1 MDDTLGIGVKID
13 IQDAERA
20 LNVFIN
26 QLGKV
31 GIVSND
37 TQNKLT
43 QTFTELSKSSQSE
56 IAGKTAKALEVM
68 RKAIDE
74 ANASIASMPDKMD
87 DAKKNVE
94 KIEKVCAKL
103 DAQLHKLEKK
113 RELLPTNG
121 KEFKELTAKMVGLR
135 SQLSE
140 NNVSLKSAR
149 EEVLMLSQSYEQ
161 AKKSLAGLEEMQ
173 SKLETGTL
181 SSADITS
188 MLEKVKQGAGQAT
201 IEVDKLSDSSERASL
216 SVGKLL
222 GTFGGMIALKQ
233 LGNEIIRVR
242 GEFQQADVAIQTMLG
257 SKQEADALLSEVRQ
271 YASISPLEFGDITR
285 ATQMMLG
292 FNIEAEK
299 VPEYIR
305 AIGDISMGEGEK
317 FKSLTLAFS
326 QMSATGKLMGQDLM
340 QMINAGFNPLQVIAE
355 QTGKSIEQLKEEMS
369 DGAISAEMVQNAFIK
384 ATSAGGK
391 FYKMSENASKT
402 INGQL
407 SMMQDAIDS
416 ALNNVGT
423 ASENIIISGIS
434 GITSLIENYEKVGR
448 VLEGLVLTYGAYR
461 TAVALVTFAENGHT
475 LAMTIARA
483 QILLTQKAQALLNA
497 TMLANPYVL
506 AATALGALVGTL
518 VATTDGLSGAER
530 AQRNFNSTLEE
541 AKEKQKKYREETDN
555 AIEAA
560 NNDKTATD
568 KRREAMNLLIARY
581 PDIIQKY
588 IDETGHL
595 KDILQLKKEIAAIDG
610 QTTVEELNKKS
621 LNYAYNASVMRR
633 SVNAQL
639 SAGRKLSERD
649 RAEVQRIKDLYF
661 KETGGNWWDKATTSN
676 REIMEYFEKQSR
688 LNQNQAQRAH
698 TSNSIAAFQDA
709 LAGMD
714 KNKLAIVQEQIQR
727 GYVGRLYPELKGA
740 NLTKEDLGGLSTY
753 VSGLLQA
760 KQNAKVDKRALEKQK
775 EEAQNALEA
784 LSVEAAAGAEGL
796 KLRQKIAAIDKQ
808 LEPYSASYGKSKGRG
823 TKENDPSKITELRNA
838 QDVSNQRAAIDLGF
852 STREAEIKKQ
862 AEGTDKM
869 LAQIELDKDREIE
882 AIRRAYEDMRLARV
896 DEAKKLWDADS
907 KNKGNDFY
915 KSDAFKQANVN
926 TEAEEKNRTEREQAV
941 FREYE
946 RAQNT
951 WLQSQ
956 RQTMLD
962 YLKEYGTFEEKKL
975 AISKEYAD
983 KIRKA
988 QTNGEKLS
996 LQQEFSVKMNELD
1009 SQKILQGLDMASIF
1023 SDFGLILTEPLKES
1037 IEQLRKLTETKAF
1050 KNRSFEEQKTV
1061 FDAIEKAEK
1070 ALGGLN
1076 GLDFSGIANSVVEYN
1091 AALADRARLEREL
1104 ADAAERLA
1112 NADTK
1117 LTKARLTGNDATV
1130 QLAQAEYNEAESKHN
1145 LLKND
1150 YAAANAK
1157 VAQTQ
1162 AAASSSLEK
1171 FNNTL
1176 NKVDSSVKAIYNGS
1190 LKGIWDLLGRGV
1202 QDRIGGLVSG
1212 GLQLQHQFDNL
1223 VATLTK
1229 SGVGLDN
1236 FATQMQDKLGEVFAT
1251 FTDETT
1257 LDTAKDAVNKM
1268 IEGVFKESL
1277 GDDGKFDKV
1286 SSQFGKLIGDLLEQG
1301 TKKGATASDTAQS
1314 IGQTI
1319 GELLKSIGKGG
1330 EASGNL
1336 WGAIIGVILQLLDE
1350 FAENGLGRFIETL
1363 LSKVGEAISGI
1374 LGKIFQDLIPSLGR
1388 GIGQLV
1394 AGVVEGVV
1402 NLVSA
1407 GAAGS
1412 FLTGKDHE
1420 EEYKNGLQDWENKIE
1435 ANTYALEQLTKAMT
1449 DKTKTPQEAQKERDA
1464 ARAALQGQIA
1474 SLRGTANYVADDSSD
1489 NWFSGYHSWYWK
1501 RNDEWFDYNR
1511 FNNVLAQHG
1520 SNTRVRSSQDVVNL
1534 SADDIQILRTYAGEA
1549 WADYFGYVDSERDPN
1564 EVKKYL
1570 EEIGDLA
1577 EKDQEIMDNWYA
1589 SLTNMTFDALRDNF
1603 KSNLMDMSKDRE
1615 DFLKDFSEDMMDSML
1630 DTMMST
1636 SGLSQRLKEW
1646 QQKWGEYIASGNEL
1660 SEDEIRQLREE
1671 YQKLIDEGIA
1681 MRDKAAKAT
1690 GYGEDEAYQQKG
1702 STGAWESLGEDTGKE
1717 LNGRFT
1723 ALQITGE
1730 SLLEVG
1736 TEINQQLSFIG
1747 QDVSETRISV
1757 GEISANIR
1765 EIVGAQN
1772 AANEYLSKIEINTRV
1787 LPEMRDQL
1795 TDIQRHV
1802 NNI

>member
-20 LNVFIN
+20 LNVFID

-56 IAGKTAKALEVM
+56 IAGKTAKALEIM

-74 ANASIASMPDKMD
+74 ANASIASMPDKMGE
-87 DAKKNVE
+87 AKKNVE

-181 SSADITS
+181 STADITS
-188 MLEKVKQGAGQAT
+188 MLEKAKQGAGQAT

-222 GTFGGMIALKQ
+222 GTFGGMVALKQ

-257 SKQEADALLSEVRQ
+257 SKQKADALLSEVRQ

-317 FKSLTLAFS
+317 FMSLTLAFS

-384 ATSAGGK
+384 AASAGGK

-530 AQRNFNSTLEE
+530 AQRNFNSSLEE

-595 KDILQLKKEIAAIDG
+595 KDILQLKREIAAIDG

-639 SAGRKLSERD
+639 SADRTLSERD

-698 TSNSIAAFQDA
+698 TSNSIAAFQDV

-727 GYVGRLYPELKGA
+727 GHVGRLYPELKGA
-740 NLTKEDLGGLSTY
+740 NLTKEDLSGLSTY

-808 LEPYSASYGKSKGRG
+808 LESYSASYGKSKGRG
-823 TKENDPSKITELRNA
+823 TKDNDPSKITELRNA
-838 QDVSNQRAAIDLGF
+838 QDVSRQRAAIDLSF

-882 AIRRAYEDMRLARV
+882 AIRRAYEDMRIARV

-907 KNKGNDFY
+907 KNKGKDFY
-915 KSDAFKQANVN
+915 KSDAFKKANVN
-926 TEAEEKNRTEREQAV
+926 TEAEDANRAAREESAIKDYEEKQKAVEERLVHQYQSYTDERLAIDKKYRDDVKSIYAAIAAAEQRGDTDRVEALHRSLIKAAKVRNDEQANLSLRQLKESPEFIRAFEDLGNTSSETLNLLISDFERAKDAAAKSLDPEKLREYTNTLQQMYDELNSRNPFESFAKSAKEMKKAQDELSSAQNILQRV
-941 FREYE
+941 KNGEIVIRSVTFDEKTKRFNVTQWDEESASRAVAAAKDAEAKAYNKVLKAITACSQQLTNFGSAMEQLGNSIGGTAGDIFGVVGGMANSIGSVMGSLQNINVNATGLSAVLQKVSVVGTAISAMIDMNAKLDSILPDTQSLYEHYAAKQREINVMQQNIMELQIDQLEDRLNKEHWIYENGLTNLRKGAELNKEYLETYGKIAAQPQEIYQNAGSGFSKWAPAIIGAIVGIVAGVLTFGAGAGPGAALGAAIGSAIGGTAIGAALGATTVALIGTAIFSGVGAALGNAVRAGIDGITYDEGQTAAINNMRVQTRHKTFFRSEKTQDLESWVRENWGEELFEEVKGVRLIDPEVARKILEDGPTLVGETRETLEKLTEYSEKIHEFLDDIHEQVSQSFSPLVDNLTDALWDWLNEGKDVMDSFREY
-946 RAQNT
+946 A
-951 WLQSQ
+951 S
-956 RQTMLD
+956 D
-962 YLKEYGTFEEKKL
+962 TFKD
-975 AISKEYAD
+975 I
-983 KIRKA
+983 
-988 QTNGEKLS
+988 
-996 LQQEFSVKMNELD
+996 
-1009 SQKILQGLDMASIF
+1009 
-1023 SDFGLILTEPLKES
+1023 
-1037 IEQLRKLTETKAF
+1037 
-1050 KNRSFEEQKTV
+1050 
-1061 FDAIEKAEK
+1061 
-1070 ALGGLN
+1070 
-1076 GLDFSGIANSVVEYN
+1076 
-1091 AALADRARLEREL
+1091 
-1104 ADAAERLA
+1104 
-1112 NADTK
+1112 
-1117 LTKARLTGNDATV
+1117 
-1130 QLAQAEYNEAESKHN
+1130 
-1145 LLKND
+1145 
-1150 YAAANAK
+1150 
-1157 VAQTQ
+1157 
-1162 AAASSSLEK
+1162 
-1171 FNNTL
+1171 
-1176 NKVDSSVKAIYNGS
+1176 
-1190 LKGIWDLLGRGV
+1190 
-1202 QDRIGGLVSG
+1202 
-1212 GLQLQHQFDNL
+1212 
-1223 VATLTK
+1223 
-1229 SGVGLDN
+1229 
-1236 FATQMQDKLGEVFAT
+1236 
-1251 FTDETT
+1251 
-1257 LDTAKDAVNKM
+1257 AKDALKAMASRLIFEPFQEQLEDMTIAYATKQIDETAYMLGVSAFAKEAQTA
-1268 IEGVFKESL
+1268 IENYL
-1277 GDDGKFDKV
+1277 
-1286 SSQFGKLIGDLLEQG
+1286 
-1301 TKKGATASDTAQS
+1301 
-1314 IGQTI
+1314 
-1319 GELLKSIGKGG
+1319 
-1330 EASGNL
+1330 
-1336 WGAIIGVILQLLDE
+1336 
-1350 FAENGLGRFIETL
+1350 
-1363 LSKVGEAISGI
+1363 
-1374 LGKIFQDLIPSLGR
+1374 PSLENAVETIQMAFDNA
-1388 GIGQLV
+1388 GI
-1394 AGVVEGVV
+1394 
-1402 NLVSA
+1402 
-1407 GAAGS
+1407 
-1412 FLTGKDHE
+1412 D
-1420 EEYKNGLQDWENKIE
+1420 I
-1435 ANTYALEQLTKAMT
+1435 T
-1449 DKTKTPQEAQKERDA
+1449 DK
-1464 ARAALQGQIA
+1464 
-1474 SLRGTANYVADDSSD
+1474 
-1489 NWFSGYHSWYWK
+1489 
-1501 RNDEWFDYNR
+1501 
-1511 FNNVLAQHG
+1511 
-1520 SNTRVRSSQDVVNL
+1520 DV
-1534 SADDIQILRTYAGEA
+1534 
-1549 WADYFGYVDSERDPN
+1549 
-1564 EVKKYL
+1564 
-1570 EEIGDLA
+1570 
-1577 EKDQEIMDNWYA
+1577 
-1589 SLTNMTFDALRDNF
+1589 
-1603 KSNLMDMSKDRE
+1603 
-1615 DFLKDFSEDMMDSML
+1615 
-1630 DTMMST
+1630 
-1636 SGLSQRLKEW
+1636 
-1646 QQKWGEYIASGNEL
+1646 
-1660 SEDEIRQLREE
+1660 
-1671 YQKLIDEGIA
+1671 
-1681 MRDKAAKAT
+1681 
-1690 GYGEDEAYQQKG
+1690 YQQKG
-1702 STGAWESLGEDTGKE
+1702 STGAWESLGEDTGRE

-1772 AANEYLSKIEINTRV
+1772 AANEYLSKIETNTRV